1 MVSVYLQPDRTQ
13 LVRAKLRKDGTL
25 HVQEYREIPQSY
37 LDIFNKLDSFQT
49 IEEAAQELSYMF
61 SDIKESMN
69 IKRDGIYIVLPDY
82 LFNYIDCFQYESD
95 EELEQQIASA
105 TGLELD
111 ELYYSAPIVT
121 KPAPQETWKTVY
133 AIQRKVI
140 DIFIEAA
147 DLQNAKLYSIE
158 PSSLSFLRSTGK
170 FSKEEFIFQ
179 AFDKQATFIAYSSI
193 AGLFTMD
200 ISELAME
207 NISNMENEAANAA
220 IQSDII
226 QFESTAEQTFTF
238 MNQGIPFVLLANP
251 VEIRSFSSFV
261 ERAAERQKFPAYIS
275 SDIPE
280 ENQQDWFCCV
290 GTMLQSVDFTTDK
303 FIDEGVIDSY
313 EQILPGNILPDNIQ
327 KNTRA
332 YQFLQKCKRV
342 SIAGIAILGLACIA
356 ETVGIF
362 AMSSSTEIPPSLK
375 TDYASAQK
383 SMKEM
388 DTELAVIEL
397 AGKEHQYPIE
407 AMEALV
413 QNKPNGLGFISL
425 DIGGKDGAG
434 DTWIT
439 MKVAAKDPM
448 MIQQYATALSSS
460 EMFKN
465 VVVSSI
471 TSNGLSSVKTA
482 DIAMSKGEGVAP

>member
-1 MVSVYLQPDRTQ
+1 MVSVYLQPTRTQ

-25 HVQEYREIPQSY
+25 QVQEYREISQSY
-37 LDIFNKLDSFQT
+37 LDIFDKLDSFSSP
-49 IEEAAQELSYMF
+49 EEAARDLSYLF
-61 SDIKESMN
+61 SDIKEAMN

-82 LFNYIDCFQYESD
+82 LFDYVDCLQYDSD
-95 EELEQQIASA
+95 EELEAQIASA
-105 TGLELD
+105 TGREID
-111 ELYYSAPIVT
+111 EVYWSAPIVT
-121 KPAPQETWKTVY
+121 RPAPQETWKTVY

-140 DIFIEAA
+140 DVFIAAA

-179 AFDKQATFIAYSSI
+179 AFEKQATFIAYSSI
-193 AGLFTMD
+193 AGLFKMD
-200 ISELAME
+200 IPELAMQS
-207 NISNMENEAANAA
+207 IGSMESEAANAL
-220 IQSDII
+220 IQSCII

-238 MNQGIPFVLLANP
+238 MNQGIPFTMLANP
-251 VEIRSFSSFV
+251 VEIRSFSTFV
-261 ERAAERQKFPAYIS
+261 ERAAERQQFPAYIH

-280 ENQQDWFCCV
+280 DEQQDWFCCI
-290 GTMLQSVDFTTDK
+290 GTMLQSVDFTTDQ
-303 FIDEGVIDSY
+303 FIDEGIIDNY
-313 EQILPGNILPDNIQ
+313 EQILSGNILPDDIQ

-332 YQFLQKCKRV
+332 YQFLQKCKHISMV
-342 SIAGIAILGLACIA
+342 AIVALGAACFA
-356 ETVGIF
+356 ETIGIF
-362 AMSSSTEIPPSLK
+362 ALNSTEIPPSLK

-383 SMKEM
+383 SMKDM

-397 AGKEHQYPIE
+397 AGKEHQYPME
-407 AMEALV
+407 AMESLV
-413 QNKPNGLGFISL
+413 QNKPGGLGFLSV
-425 DIGGKDGAG
+425 DIGGKGTG

-448 MIQQYATALSSS
+448 MIQQYATALSES

-471 TSNGLSSVKTA
+471 SSNGKSSIKSA
-482 DIAMSKGEGVAP
+482 ELAMSKGEGVAP